1 VNFVTKLKNQD
12 WLITIV
18 AVLLAVLSLILIFS
32 TTFNASN
39 PLEGE
44 NTVARQIVFFIVGFI
59 IYFVIS
65 ATDIAWIKQ
74 PGFVLAVFIGILL
87 SLLFLL
93 TFGQEIQNT
102 QRWIPLGP
110 FSFQPA
116 EFAKLALVIVTAFI
130 FSNVSNTEKIFHK
143 LLLAGSAC
151 AIYIILIV
159 IQPALG
165 NALIALMIWGVVMY
179 SATPLTRKAAISITL
194 GIVSMLAYFS
204 LGPFSGVAASSFLD
218 ENLWKLFVLIST
230 AFIFT
235 ALFFLQKFNLVLLI
249 VIFLVVLV
257 SGPVLEYSWNNLIKD
272 YQKDRIESF
281 AGQFNSDPLNKD
293 YQVRQSIAAIGSGRL
308 WGRGYMQG
316 SQSSLKVLP
325 FAHTDFIFAAHAE
338 QFGFLGVIILLIL
351 YGVLIY
357 RCGSIYLNSSDRFS
371 KLVVVG
377 VIAIILT
384 NIYINISM
392 NMGLIPVTG
401 VPLPLV
407 SYGGSSVILILLCLG
422 LVQSVRI
429 STKPRELVRKFDW
442 KVDL

>member
-1 VNFVTKLKNQD
+1 M
-12 WLITIV
+12 

-32 TTFNASN
+32 TTYNASN
-39 PLEGE
+39 PQEGE

-59 IYFVIS
+59 IYFAIS
-65 ATDIAWIKQ
+65 ATDIVWIKQ
-74 PGFVLAVFIGILL
+74 PGFVMAVFFGILL
-87 SLLFLL
+87 SLIFLL

-130 FSNVSNTEKIFHK
+130 FADVSEIEK
-143 LLLAGSAC
+143 LLNKLMLAGTAC
-151 AIYIILIV
+151 FVYIVLIV
-159 IQPALG
+159 AQPALG
-165 NALIALMIWGVVMY
+165 NALIVLMIWGVVMY
-179 SATPLTRKAAISITL
+179 SATPLTRKAGISVSL
-194 GIVSMLAYFS
+194 GIISMLAYFS
-204 LGPFSGVAASSFLD
+204 LGPFSGIAASSFLD
-218 ENLWKLFVLIST
+218 ENLWKVFVLVST
-230 AFIFT
+230 AFIFA
-235 ALFFLQKFNLVLLI
+235 ALYFTQKFELLLLSI
-249 VIFLVVLV
+249 IFLVVLL
-257 SGPVLEYSWNNLIKD
+257 SGPALEFTWNNVIKD
-272 YQKDRIESF
+272 YQKERIESF
-281 AGQFNSDPLNKD
+281 AGQFSNDPLNKD
-293 YQVRQSIAAIGSGRL
+293 YQVRQSIAAIGSGRV

-316 SQSSLKVLP
+316 TQSTLKVLP
-325 FAHTDFIFAAHAE
+325 FAYTDFIFAAHAE
-338 QFGFLGVIILLIL
+338 QFGFLGVIILLML

-357 RCGSIYLNSSDRFS
+357 RCGSIYLSSNDRFS

-377 VIAIILT
+377 IIAIILT